1 MINDDTIVKYSIKR
15 LEEDNFTPDQNIS
28 DWVDYTR
35 FLKEQI
41 QYIKLGFTGLGDGD
55 ISLISNQQVVLGDRI
70 IIDDNLDSN
79 CGVHN
84 TDHAAIMGVIKKCI
98 DPMQGIF
105 EMEITAIGQGYDF
118 SRDPDRNIYNPG
130 KTILFDLSKYR
141 TILRVDAK
149 PRPDGGSLYYFFNK
163 SVLDGRY

>member
-1 MINDDTIVKYSIKR
+1 MINDDTIVKYSIQR
-15 LEEDNFTPDQNIS
+15 LKEGFMPYPEVR

-55 ISLISNQQVVLGDRI
+55 ISLITSNQVVPGDRI
-70 IIDDNLDSN
+70 ILDDNLDSN
-79 CGVHN
+79 CGSYD
-84 TDHAAIMGVIKKCI
+84 TDHAAIMGVIG
-98 DPMQGIF
+98 PYAEF
-105 EMEITAIGQGYDF
+105 EITAIGQGYDF
-118 SRDPDRNIYNPG
+118 TRDPDRTIFKPG
-130 KTILFDLSKYR
+130 KCLFVDLSKYH

-163 SVLDGRY
+163 SVYDARY

>member
-1 MINDDTIVKYSIKR
+1 MINDDTIVKYSIQR
-15 LEEDNFTPDQNIS
+15 LKLGFSPDPSIQ

-84 TDHAAIMGVIKKCI
+84 TDHAAIMGVII
-98 DPMQGIF
+98 QPDQL
-105 EMEITAIGQGYDF
+105 EITAIGQGYDF
-118 SRDPDRNIYNPG
+118 TRDPDRILYRPG
-130 KTILFDLSKYR
+130 ITIQVDLSNYY
-141 TILRVDAK
+141 TLLRVEAK

-163 SVLDGRY
+163 SVLDGRF